1 MKRMTV
7 LALALASMIALP
19 AASLSAQATKP
30 AATSKP
36 AKAPAEPQAAK
47 PAPAAKAAPLDL
59 NTASK
64 EDLQALPGIGEA
76 YAQKIIEG
84 RPYKAK
90 NELVSRK
97 IVPQSTY
104 DKIKG
109 EVIAKAPPA
118 AKPAK
123 K

>member
-7 LALALASMIALP
+7 LAMALVSMLVLP
-19 AASLSAQATKP
+19 ASFASAQTAKPTPASHPAKP
-30 AATSKP
+30 AAAKPEKP
-36 AKAPAEPQAAK
+36 AKSG
-47 PAPAAKAAPLDL
+47 PLDL

-90 NELVSRK
+90 NELVARK
-97 IVPQSTY
+97 IVPQATY
-104 DKIKG
+104 DKIKD
-109 EVIAKAPPA
+109 EVIAKGAPTG
-118 AKPAK
+118 KPAK